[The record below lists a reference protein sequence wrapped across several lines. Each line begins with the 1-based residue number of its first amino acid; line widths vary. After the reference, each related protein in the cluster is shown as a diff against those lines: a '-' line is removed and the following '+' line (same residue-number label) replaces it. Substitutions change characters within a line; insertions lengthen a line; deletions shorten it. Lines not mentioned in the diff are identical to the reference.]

1 MSRKKNGKHWYQ
13 VHKSRAGTE
22 SVEYSKGVAEARAKV
37 RELEGQFL
45 QIMVGY
51 SASMAS
57 EARRMLFGR
66 SKQEELIYQAEL
78 RLKDAKA
85 DEQAA
90 VRVARQ
96 SGERSYGV
104 DWVSRNP
111 DKSK

>member
-1 MSRKKNGKHWYQ
+1 MSGKKNAQHWYQ

-22 SVEYSKGVAEARAKV
+22 SVEYSKGVAEARAMV

-45 QIMVGY
+45 QIKVGY
-51 SASMAS
+51 SGSMIS

-78 RLKDAKA
+78 RLKGAKA
-85 DEQAA
+85 NEQAA
-90 VRVARQ
+90 VREARQ
-96 SGERSYGV
+96 SGERSYGA

-111 DKSK
+111 GKSK

>member
-1 MSRKKNGKHWYQ
+1 MSGKKNAQLWYQ

-45 QIMVGY
+45 QMKVGY
-51 SASMAS
+51 SGSMIS

-78 RLKDAKA
+78 RLKGAKA
-85 DEQAA
+85 NEQAA
-90 VRVARQ
+90 VREARQ
-96 SGERSYGV
+96 SGERSYGA

-111 DKSK
+111 GKSK